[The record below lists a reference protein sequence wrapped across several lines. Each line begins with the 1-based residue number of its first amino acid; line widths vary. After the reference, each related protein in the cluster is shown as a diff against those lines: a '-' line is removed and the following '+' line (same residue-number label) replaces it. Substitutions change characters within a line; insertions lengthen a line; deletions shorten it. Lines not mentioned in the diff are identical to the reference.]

1 MNIIQILKNKQILFQ
16 IKSIIGIDKKIINLM
31 ILIFLML
38 MIPNLIKTK
47 EAV

>member
-1 MNIIQILKNKQILFQ
+1 MNIIQILKNKQILIQ
-16 IKSIIGIDKKIINLM
+16 IKLIIGIDKKIINLM